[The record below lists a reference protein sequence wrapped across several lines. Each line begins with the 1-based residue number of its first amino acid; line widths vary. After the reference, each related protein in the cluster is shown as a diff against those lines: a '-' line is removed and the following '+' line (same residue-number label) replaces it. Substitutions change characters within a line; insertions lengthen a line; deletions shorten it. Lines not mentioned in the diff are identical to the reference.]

1 MFLVSAA
8 PLGSCDVNDLCPI
21 AIEELPSTFE
31 AIASLPIA
39 TFKPPVV
46 NADKAPCPIPTL
58 SSPVVIASK
67 AVTPIPILFE
77 AVLVVELGSL
87 PKNIELFSTRASLS
101 VLIDNAAMLY
111 DKGKINA
118 ALIVAPKGVYR
129 NWERQ
134 EIPNHMPEHVL
145 YNVVTWSPATTKKQ
159 DKENR
164 KLFRHGEEL
173 TIFLMN
179 IEAFSTKKG
188 LDIAQRFL
196 LAHQTLMAIDESTTI
211 KSPTAS
217 RTKNVLKLRDR
228 AKYRRILTGSPV
240 TKSPLDLYTQCYF
253 LDPLYLD
260 FSSYYTFKNRYAM
273 MVDRNVGSHSFK
285 LVTGYIR
292 LDELNSKLERFSYR
306 VLKEDCLDL
315 PDKVYMKRS
324 VPLTPE
330 QLKAY
335 VEMKKHALTELEGS
349 QTTAASALAQM
360 IRLHQITCGHLATDD
375 GEVRPLKN
383 NRINELLNILEEV
396 DGKVIIWAVYR
407 HDIKEI
413 TNVLSERYGKDSVES
428 FFGDTADSD
437 RQDIVTRFQDRESP
451 LRFFVGNPRTGGY
464 GLTLTASNTVVY
476 YSNSYDLEIRLQ
488 SEDRAH
494 RISQTKK
501 VTYIDLISDGTIDEF
516 IVKNLR
522 GKINLAT
529 KVLGEELKKWLI

>member
-1 MFLVSAA
+1 MDYKFKTEPYEHQLQA
-8 PLGSCDVNDLCPI
+8 LGACHNRENFALFM
-21 AIEELPSTFE
+21 EMGTG
-31 AIASLPIA
+31 
-39 TFKPPVV
+39 K
-46 NADKAPCPIPTL
+46 
-58 SSPVVIASK
+58 SK
-67 AVTPIPILFE
+67 
-77 AVLVVELGSL
+77 
-87 PKNIELFSTRASLS
+87 
-101 VLIDNAAMLY
+101 VLIDNIAMLY
-111 DKGKINA
+111 DKGKINS

-134 EIPNHMPEHVL
+134 EIPIHMPDHIKYQVI
-145 YNVVTWSPATTKKQ
+145 TWSPSTTKKQ
-159 DKENR
+159 EAENR
-164 KLFRHGEEL
+164 KLFIHDEDL
-173 TIFLMN
+173 VIFLMN

-188 LDIAQRFL
+188 LKIAEKFL
-196 LAHQTLMAIDESTTI
+196 LSHSTLMAIDESTTI

-217 RTKNVLKLRDR
+217 RTKSVLKLRKY

-253 LDPLYLD
+253 LDPFYLD

-292 LDELNSKLERFSYR
+292 LDELNAKLEKFSYR

-315 PDKVYMKRS
+315 PDKVYMKRNIS
-324 VPLTPE
+324 LTPE
-330 QLKAY
+330 QVKAY
-335 VEMKKHALTELEGS
+335 TEMKKHALTELEGA
-349 QTTAASALAQM
+349 QTTAASALAQL

-413 TNVLSERYGKDSVES
+413 TNVLSERYGADSVES
-428 FFGDTADSD
+428 FFGDTADSE
-437 RQDIVTRFQDRESP
+437 RQDIVSRFQDRESN

-501 VTYIDLISDGTIDEF
+501 VTYIDLISEGTIDEF

-529 KVLGEELKKWLI
+529 KVLGEDLKKWLI